1 MIIVGLEEIA
11 RYLGLSHASLKR
23 HSRTL
28 QEIGVLFPMWRGR
41 PPRRMICTFTD
52 RLQAW
57 LVAAGDGYV
66 SDEDD
71 TSR

>member
-1 MIIVGLEEIA
+1 MSQLLVGLEEIA

-23 HSRTL
+23 QSRTL
-28 QEIGVLFPMWRGR
+28 QKIGVLFPMWRGR

-57 LVAAGDGYV
+57 LLAAAGVCDDD
-66 SDEDD
+66 SD
-71 TSR
+71 

>member
-1 MIIVGLEEIA
+1 MSQILVGLEEIA

-57 LVAAGDGYV
+57 LLASGGACDDD
-66 SDEDD
+66 SD
-71 TSR
+71 